1 MFDADVRICDSVV
14 KFSDR
19 YGRATVIAIS
29 TFGSVLDNLNVIFVS
44 SFASRLP
51 GNYWFLVVGSIV
63 EGMLGRET
71 FIENSEGPI

>member
-1 MFDADVRICDSVV
+1 MLMFAHVTVV

-19 YGRATVIAIS
+19 YGRNTVIAIS
-29 TFGSVLDNLNVIFVS
+29 TFGSVLDNLNVVFVS

-63 EGMLGRET
+63 EGVLGGET
-71 FIENSEGPI
+71 LLETRGG